1 MRYLSL
7 FSGIEAATAAWH
19 DWGWECVGVSE
30 IDAFPCEVLK
40 QRYPHIP
47 NLGDITK
54 ITEERLNELGSVD
67 IVVGGSPCQSFSVA
81 GKRDGLAD
89 DRGKLMLEYIR
100 VVGTVR
106 PKWFIWENVP
116 GVLSSDNGRA
126 FGTLI
131 RQMADIGYS
140 LCWRVLDAQH
150 FGVPQRRRRVFLV
163 GHLGTDRECASKVLF
178 DPYCLGRDFKT
189 STEERKDYSTEAAA
203 SLGIDSQQIMMIGS
217 TQINAGI
224 VENAT
229 VSYTLTASMG
239 TGGGHVPMI
248 VSPAYNSE
256 NVDRLQLSRLNHHI
270 INGRQDPITSS
281 VAQPLSSDHSGFDNI
296 FCDVYNGSVSD
307 VAPTMTTATGI
318 TNGSG
323 PKLLQATH
331 ENIRRLTPVEC
342 ERLQGF
348 PDNHTR
354 IEWRG
359 KSESD
364 CPDGHRYK
372 ALGNSMAVPVMRW
385 IGHNINQY
393 DERYYLPW

>member
-19 DWGWECVGVSE
+19 DWGWECAGVSE

-131 RQMADIGYS
+131 REMADIGYS

-163 GHLGTDRECASKVLF
+163 GHLGTDRECAAKVLF
-178 DPYCLGRDFKT
+178 DPYCLSRNFAK
-189 STEERKDYSTEAAA
+189 
-203 SLGIDSQQIMMIGS
+203 S
-217 TQINAGI
+217 TQKKKKAATNDGSCLASGNQTAGTI
-224 VENAT
+224 LGQHGRLQFADNQSAF
-229 VSYTLTASMG
+229 
-239 TGGGHVPMI
+239 TGNFHVL
-248 VSPAYNSE
+248 E
-256 NVDRLQLSRLNHHI
+256 NVDKHQLSRLNHHI

-281 VAQPLSSDHSGFDNI
+281 VAQPLSSDTSGLDNV

-331 ENIRRLTPVEC
+331 YNIRRLTPVEC

-385 IGHNINQY
+385 IGHNINEY